1 MIEWLHPGILFF
13 ITAILYPFLKEQP
26 RKILQWGIPLIA
38 FLSVLATPEGTYGLF
53 SLMGNQLVF
62 GRVDRLSLLFGTV
75 FTLSTFIGMVYALHV
90 NQKGEIIAAFL
101 YAGSALG
108 AVFAGDLLSLFL
120 FWEIMAFSSVFLV
133 WYAGPSAWGFGMRY
147 LLVHIFG
154 GVCLLIGIVLYVS
167 SAKGVLTFSHIA
179 SGVTL
184 PLQGSAGLGPAL
196 ILLGILINAAAV
208 PFHTWLSDAY
218 PEATVTGTVFMSAFT
233 TKTAVYLLIRAFSGT
248 EVLMI
253 IGVVMAIYGA
263 VYAVLENDIR
273 KVLAYGIISQVGYMV
288 AAVGM
293 GGALALN
300 GASAH
305 AFSHILY
312 KGLLMMAMGSV
323 IFMTGK
329 RKMTELGGLYKS
341 MPITLFFYVIGALS
355 IAGFPLFSG
364 FVSKSMIISAAGEN
378 HQSLVMML
386 LTVVSC
392 GTFLYTGLKLP
403 YFVFF
408 GKPAGI
414 VTTDPPSNMRWGMG
428 FAAMMCVLIGIFPNL
443 LYRAL
448 PFPVAYH
455 PYTMAHVVS
464 ALQMLSLTG
473 LVFFFLIE
481 FFKPTAFISVD
492 MDWFYRKGAG
502 LFLYIAKVPLAR
514 YEGFATEAY
523 KSVLIAPAKK
533 IAEWSWK
540 LDTYVVDGFVNA
552 TGFLTLLES
561 RVSEVFD
568 VRVVDGAVNG
578 LSTLLEAGS
587 KQCRKLQTG
596 LIQNYMLVM
605 VAGVVV
611 LAVIFAY

>member
-1 MIEWLHPGILFF
+1 MIEWLHPGLLFF
-13 ITAILYPFLKEQP
+13 VAAIVFPFLKDSP
-26 RKILQWGIPLIA
+26 RKILQWGVPLIA

-53 SLMGNQLVF
+53 SLMGADMVF

-75 FTLSTFIGMVYALHV
+75 FTLTTFIGMVYALHV
-90 NQKGEIIAAFL
+90 NQKGEIISAFI

-133 WYAGPSAWGFGMRY
+133 WYAGPSAWGSGMRY
-147 LLVHIFG
+147 LMVHIFG
-154 GVCLLIGIVLYVS
+154 GICLLIGIVLYVS
-167 SAKGVLTFSHIA
+167 RANGVLTFSNISLTD
-179 SGVTL
+179 SG
-184 PLQGSAGLGPAL
+184 SSL

-208 PFHTWLSDAY
+208 PFHAWLSDAY
-218 PEATVTGTVFMSAFT
+218 PKATVTGTVFMSAFT

-248 EVLMI
+248 EILMV

-263 VYAVLENDIR
+263 IYAILENDIR

-293 GGALALN
+293 GGDLALN

-378 HQSLVMML
+378 HQALVMIL

-408 GKPAGI
+408 GKDAGI

-428 FAAMMCVLIGIFPNL
+428 FAAIMCILIGIFPNL

-448 PFPVAYH
+448 PFPINYH

-464 ALQMLSLTG
+464 ALQMLFLTA
-473 LVFFFLIE
+473 LSFFFLIR
-481 FFKPTAFISVD
+481 FFKPASFVSVD
-492 MDWFYRKGAG
+492 VDWFYRKGAAIF
-502 LFLYIAKVPLAR
+502 LFIALKPLAA
-514 YEGFATEAY
+514 YEALATEAY

-533 IAEWSWK
+533 IADWSWK
-540 LDTYVVDGFVNA
+540 IDTYVVDGFVNL
-552 TGFLTLLES
+552 TGLLTLLES

-568 VRVVDGAVNG
+568 VRVIDGMVNG
-578 LSTLLEAGS
+578 CATFLDAGS

-605 VAGVVV
+605 VAGIVV
-611 LAVIFAY
+611 LAVFFVY

>member
-13 ITAILYPFLKEQP
+13 VAAVIFPFLKQQH
-26 RKILQWGIPLIA
+26 RKILQWGVPLIA

-53 SLMGNQLVF
+53 SLMGVEMVF

-90 NQKGEIIAAFL
+90 NQKGEIIAAFI

-108 AVFAGDLLSLFL
+108 AVFSGDLLSLFL

-133 WYAGPSAWGFGMRY
+133 WYAGPDAWGSGMRY
-147 LLVHIFG
+147 LMVHIFG

-179 SGVTL
+179 
-184 PLQGSAGLGPAL
+184 LGGIGPTL

-208 PFHTWLSDAY
+208 PFHAWLSDAY
-218 PEATVTGTVFMSAFT
+218 PKATITGTVFMSAFT
-233 TKTAVYLLIRAFSGT
+233 TKTAVYLLIRSFSGT
-248 EVLMI
+248 EVLMA

-263 VYAVLENDIR
+263 IYALLENDIR

-293 GGALALN
+293 GGAATAGGTLALN

-323 IFMTGK
+323 IYRTGK

-341 MPITLFFYVIGALS
+341 MPITLFFYAFGALS
-355 IAGFPLFSG
+355 IAGFPFFSG

-378 HQSLVMML
+378 HQALVMLL

-408 GKPAGI
+408 GKDAGI
-414 VTTDPPSNMRWGMG
+414 VTTDPPSNMLWGMG
-428 FAAMMCVLIGIFPNL
+428 FATIMCVLIGVFPNL
-443 LYRAL
+443 LYRML
-448 PFPVAYH
+448 PFPVHYH
-455 PYTMAHVVS
+455 PYTMGHVVS
-464 ALQMLSLTG
+464 ALQMLFLTA
-473 LVFFFLIE
+473 LVFFFLRK
-481 FFKPTAFISVD
+481 FFKPGLFVSVD
-492 MDWFYRKGAG
+492 IDWFYRKGTAV
-502 LFLYIAKVPLAR
+502 FLYIAKVPLAR
-514 YEGFATEAY
+514 YEAFATEAY

-533 IAEWSWK
+533 IADWSWK

-552 TGFLTLLES
+552 AGFLTILES

-578 LSTLLEAGS
+578 LSTFLDAGS

-605 VAGVVV
+605 VAGIVV
-611 LAVIFAY
+611 LAVFFAS